1 MSFGTIGLAIAFVL
15 VFFTGFFLGFG
26 SGKAQG
32 KVEVLESE
40 LNDPSSNQGE
50 SQ

>member
-1 MSFGTIGLAIAFVL
+1 MSLGTIGLAIAFVL

-32 KVEVLESE
+32 KVEVLESD
-40 LNDPSSNQGE
+40 LKDAGSNEGE

>member
-1 MSFGTIGLAIAFVL
+1 MSLGTIGLAIAFVL

-32 KVEVLESE
+32 KVEVLESD
-40 LNDPSSNQGE
+40 LKDPGANEGE